1 LETPLQTLEE
11 GHSLAQAVVW
21 LAARDE
27 TLAQIV
33 NRYGLPPLWARQPG
47 FPTLVQIILE
57 QQVSLASAQAAFERL
72 CLAISPLTP
81 QGFLTLDDA
90 QLKAIGFSRQKT
102 VYGRELAQAILS
114 GKLDLARVAG
124 LDDEAARAELKQ
136 IKGVGDWTVDIYLLM
151 ALRRPDAF
159 PQSDL
164 ALLTAAQQAKKLQA
178 RPTPAELTTM
188 AEDWRPYRAVAARL
202 LWHFYLAEKAAA
214 RADRKS

>member
-1 LETPLQTLEE
+1 LQTLEE

-27 TLAQIV
+27 SLAQIV

-72 CLAISPLTP
+72 CLAVSPLTP

-151 ALRRPDAF
+151 ALLRPDAF

-164 ALLTAAQQAKKLQA
+164 ALLTAAQQAKKLPA
-178 RPTPAELTTM
+178 RPTPAELTAM